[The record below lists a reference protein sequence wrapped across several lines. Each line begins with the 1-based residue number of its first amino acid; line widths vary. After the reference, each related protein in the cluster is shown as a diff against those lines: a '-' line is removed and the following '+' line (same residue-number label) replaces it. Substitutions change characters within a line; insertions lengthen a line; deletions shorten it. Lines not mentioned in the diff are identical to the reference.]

1 MKKQY
6 IIIILLISII
16 SVYFSLNRPVQIQ
29 ETSNDKNAN
38 TNITKKQEREQ
49 PNTISYGLKNIDG
62 KHIDNGDTI
71 ESKNNKVNVYLALN
85 HTIDEKRE
93 YGLIILENYKQKPFT
108 IENNIQETSKYFFDM
123 DPYSSKKIKISLN
136 ISANAN
142 ELTFLLIKKPN
153 YKLRDNDINKASIL
167 EEILSMRYSI
177 KNKNKIEMIQEIQP
191 ENILKD
197 GLNEPLFI
205 TKDKENLQIVFSEIE
220 EKEFIVS
227 NGNETDEEMKYVIL
241 AFKDWEQNEIIGNKY
256 IIYTTVAPHTRQI
269 FKFTLPKVEQESNFQ
284 LIALPF
290 PNEVSKDNYVS
301 QQAYGSFRMLIQNKL

>member
-1 MKKQY
+1 MKKYY
-6 IIIILLISII
+6 IITILLISII
-16 SVYFSLNRPVQIQ
+16 SAYFCLNKPVKKQ
-29 ETSNDKNAN
+29 EFSNNINA
-38 TNITKKQEREQ
+38 NITKKQEREQ
-49 PNTISYGLKNIDG
+49 PNTISYGLKYIDG

-71 ESKNNKVNVYLALN
+71 ESKNNKINVYLSLN
-85 HTIDEKRE
+85 HNIDENRE
-93 YGLIILENYKQKPFT
+93 YGLIILENYKQKPFK
-108 IENNIQETSKYFFDM
+108 IENNTQETSKYFFDM
-123 DPYSSKKIKISLN
+123 NPYSSKEIKISFN
-136 ISANAN
+136 ISENAK
-142 ELTFLLIKKPN
+142 ELTFLLVKKPN

-177 KNKNKIEMIQEIQP
+177 KNKNKIEMKQEIQP

-205 TKDKENLQIVFSEIE
+205 TKDKENLQIVFSETE

-227 NGNETDEEMKYVIL
+227 NGNETDEEMKYVLL
-241 AFKDWEQNEIIGNKY
+241 AFKDWDQSEIVSNKG
-256 IIYTTVAPHTRQI
+256 IIYTTVEPHTRKI

-301 QQAYGSFRMLIQNKL
+301 QKAYGSFRMLIQHKP